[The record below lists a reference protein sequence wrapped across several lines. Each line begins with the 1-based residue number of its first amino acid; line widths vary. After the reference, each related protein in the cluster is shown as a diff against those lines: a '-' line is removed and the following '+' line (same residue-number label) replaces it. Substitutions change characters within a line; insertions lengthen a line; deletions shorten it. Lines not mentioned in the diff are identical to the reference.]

1 MQSKLEDIKNYFDM
15 GLFNLL
21 FQNWQKKMKQEI
33 NFRILETIE
42 ACKSIH
48 ALKQEEDNHISIKE
62 LKILEE
68 IYG

>member
-1 MQSKLEDIKNYFDM
+1 MIGDYLIYYFKID
-15 GLFNLL
+15 
-21 FQNWQKKMKQEI
+21 KRKMKQEI

-42 ACKSIH
+42 ACKSIY

-62 LKILEE
+62 LIILEE

>member
-1 MQSKLEDIKNYFDM
+1 MESK
-15 GLFNLL
+15 
-21 FQNWQKKMKQEI
+21 I
-33 NFRILETIE
+33 NFRIQETID

-62 LKILEE
+62 LLILEE

>member
-1 MQSKLEDIKNYFDM
+1 
-15 GLFNLL
+15 
-21 FQNWQKKMKQEI
+21 MKQEI

-48 ALKQEEDNHISIKE
+48 ALKQDEENHISIKE
-62 LKILEE
+62 LLILEE

>member
-1 MQSKLEDIKNYFDM
+1 MES
-15 GLFNLL
+15 
-21 FQNWQKKMKQEI
+21 EI

-48 ALKQEEDNHISIKE
+48 SLQQEEENHISIKE
-62 LKILEE
+62 LLIQED

>member
-1 MQSKLEDIKNYFDM
+1 MN
-15 GLFNLL
+15 
-21 FQNWQKKMKQEI
+21 QEI

-48 ALKQEEDNHISIKE
+48 SLKQEKENHVSIEE
-62 LKILEE
+62 LLILEE